1 MNPPIQH
8 YTYPDNH
15 APAAAYDRILQ
26 FLYPGQSPSVTANT
40 RFLEED
46 VVLSGCHVPAKVVMS
61 LNLRCTCLCANKTEM
76 NITTGCGTWVWSG
89 TIYDVLH
96 EVHTHF
102 EAGQEAGPSLV
113 TSWASWASWAS
124 L

>member
-1 MNPPIQH
+1 
-8 YTYPDNH
+8 
-15 APAAAYDRILQ
+15 
-26 FLYPGQSPSVTANT
+26 
-40 RFLEED
+40 
-46 VVLSGCHVPAKVVMS
+46 
-61 LNLRCTCLCANKTEM
+61 M

-124 L
+124 LVGELNLSYLHSQY